1 MERRMNA
8 SESNEELAERIF
20 DEHLPVAAQAIC
32 WLARHAGNAQV
43 RMGAAKYV
51 VERKMGK
58 VTDPNSIRK
67 PGKDPLLDF
76 VKSVSGDSAKV
87 GATVQQAFVAADEV
101 YDDRLDGDDS

>member
-1 MERRMNA
+1 
-8 SESNEELAERIF
+8 
-20 DEHLPVAAQAIC
+20 
-32 WLARHAGNAQV
+32 
-43 RMGAAKYV
+43 V